1 MSKASVT
8 LGGVAIA
15 ANTGFAWRLMPGV
28 APYQTT
34 VQFHKQDW
42 ARLRENMGKPLE
54 LKIRNADGDV
64 ETFKDVY
71 ILHEIATDSLY
82 RTTVMVSDK
91 RWKWGYKL
99 ICKDYNIQRKTGSR
113 QRLSGTVPLESEQ
126 TVDRYDYLPHTI
138 NPATNEKW
146 KAKEMVEDVM
156 ELLEP
161 KIERRGRDPDYQ
173 WEIES
178 WPLPDP
184 GQGEDEGTITVR
196 DMQLRDNG
204 DHALARALE
213 HVPGADVY
221 VRQDGTICIYDAS
234 AIEKAKEYK
243 ERLPVPQRE
252 GDVPVWVDRKKIRP
266 SKVSLLYQRELEVMF
281 TFEDNWQNTVT
292 RPPRDE
298 PFLENVI
305 PTVDRETRIQIWD
318 PETNQQSQATVP
330 AGTWVRIDEWL
341 YAMNELRPPECP
353 FPWTFETVQVL
364 WFGGELD
371 KAWGGGPQD
380 LDPEAS
386 VQSRIDA
393 FKTHFRRTF
402 RINPR
407 YARRFEQIKA
417 VRVATLDPVTGARLP
432 AAIWGQASHI
442 PTSKGAHIR
451 GQQGRP
457 RAEAFNVDWIRNY
470 TDTDLLNNVP
480 MPARISMI
488 DEDLGIFS
496 VEFLEHPYGLIQSWN
511 MGLQEYRP
519 GRPGSPTRDLEV
531 QEDIAVGYGMAME
544 GTTNTIALSRRM
556 KMRVVLTVV
565 PNAPNSEL
573 QFHRKTVEASEIS
586 ELFREEL
593 GIADGDGPEME
604 VFVSPSE
611 ATARY
616 QLINTQEA
624 RNILPELLGLTGD
637 GKGYDPAAQQQQGG
651 QGGQGGNSGGGG
663 AGSGEPQSELPG
675 WQQVN
680 EERHLDGHAKALA
693 ASVMVNFADSLLGSL
708 VTKMPP
714 RMSGSRDNAKLI
726 GNISDI
732 TYRVAGYP
740 SGKVDVVHGF
750 PGQQRP
756 INRMALLPN
765 AARRY
770 LLRQIPD

>member
-34 VQFHKQDW
+34 VQFHKEDW
-42 ARLRENMGKPLE
+42 SRLKSNMGKPLE
-54 LKIRNADGDV
+54 LKLRNAEGDTEV
-64 ETFKDVY
+64 FKDVY
-71 ILHEIATDSLY
+71 ILHEVATDSLF
-82 RTTVMVSDK
+82 RTTVVVSDK

-113 QRLSGTVPLESEQ
+113 QRLSGTVPLEAEQ

-138 NPATNEKW
+138 NQQTTQKW
-146 KAKEMVEDVM
+146 TAKEMVEDVL

-161 KIERRGRDPDYQ
+161 KIESRGRDPDYQ
-173 WEIES
+173 WEVES
-178 WPLPDP
+178 WPLPDAA
-184 GQGEDEGTITVR
+184 QGDEEGTLTVR
-196 DMQLRDNG
+196 DLQLRDNG

-234 AIEKAKEYK
+234 AIEKARDYK
-243 ERLPVPQRE
+243 ERLPVPQRD

-266 SKVSLLYQRELEVMF
+266 SKVSLLYQRELELMF
-281 TFEDNWQNTVT
+281 TFEDNWNNTVT
-292 RPPRDE
+292 RPNRDE

-318 PETNQQSQATVP
+318 PDTNQQSEATVP

-341 YAMNELRPPECP
+341 YAMNEDRPVNCP
-353 FPWTFETVQVL
+353 YPWTFETVQVL
-364 WFGGELD
+364 WMGGDLD
-371 KAWGGGPQD
+371 KGWGGGPQD
-380 LDPEAS
+380 LEPDANI
-386 VQSRIDA
+386 QSRIDA

-417 VRVATLDPVTGARLP
+417 IRVATLDPVTGARLP
-432 AAIWGQASHI
+432 AAVWGQASHI
-442 PTSKGAHIR
+442 PTQKGTHIR
-451 GQQGRP
+451 GTQGRP
-457 RAEAFNVDWIRNY
+457 RAEAFNVDWIGSNS
-470 TDTDLLNNVP
+470 DTQLLNDVP
-480 MPARISMI
+480 MPVRVSML

-511 MGLQEYRP
+511 MGLMEKQP
-519 GRPGSPTRDLEV
+519 GQPGTPTRDLEK

-544 GTTNTIALSRRM
+544 GATNSIALSRRM
-556 KMRVVLTVV
+556 KMRVVMTVV

-573 QFHRKTVEASEIS
+573 QFHRKTVTASEIS

-593 GIADGDGPEME
+593 GIASGDGPEME

-616 QLINTQEA
+616 QLTNTEEA
-624 RNILPELLGLTGD
+624 SQILPQLLGLIGD
-637 GKGYDPAAQQQQGG
+637 GKGYDPAQQQQQGG
-651 QGGQGGNSGGGG
+651 QGGNSSGGG
-663 AGSGEPQSELPG
+663 AGGGQPPSELPG

-680 EERHLDGHAKALA
+680 EERHLDGHAKAIA
-693 ASVMVNFADSLLGSL
+693 ASVLVNFADSLLGSL

-714 RMSGSRDNAKLI
+714 RISGSRDNAKLI
-726 GNISDI
+726 GNIADI
-732 TYRVAGYP
+732 TYRVGGFP
-740 SGKVDVVHGF
+740 SGKVDVVHSF

-770 LLRQIPD
+770 LLRQIPG